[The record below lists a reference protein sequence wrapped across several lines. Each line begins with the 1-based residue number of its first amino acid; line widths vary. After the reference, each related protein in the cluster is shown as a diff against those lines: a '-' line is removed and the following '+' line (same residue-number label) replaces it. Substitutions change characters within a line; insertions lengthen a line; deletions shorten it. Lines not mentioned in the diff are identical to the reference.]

1 MGVEVLVKIDEAKVA
16 ILLATYNGEKY
27 VEEQIESLMT
37 QKGIETKLYIH
48 DDLSTDNTMSIVE
61 KMSSKYPNRIT
72 LINSTQN
79 LGVVKSYQFLLDN
92 VEADFYFFSDQDDVW
107 CEDKVIQEINILAM
121 SEKRPA
127 LVYSDLQIVD
137 ANLNV
142 ISNSMFN
149 HMNVKNTDKLCML
162 LVQNVITGNTVGFNL
177 SLRNLLVNVF
187 RMDNESVLMH
197 DGWIGLIASIYGD
210 LSFLNKPTIY
220 YRQHTNNVV
229 GAKKGKLRKIFQ
241 INRLRRSIIN
251 TILQAKELDKKLSL
265 IPDTDENFCGII
277 HSYAAI
283 LQNSSIIRIKILLK
297 NHIRKQGMLRNL
309 FFFVLLFTEAKE
321 RNN

>member
-37 QKGIETKLYIH
+37 QKGIETKVYIH
-48 DDLSTDNTMSIVE
+48 DDLSTDNTMGIVE

-72 LINSTQN
+72 IINSTQN

-210 LSFLNKPTIY
+210 LSFFK
-220 YRQHTNNVV
+220 
-229 GAKKGKLRKIFQ
+229 
-241 INRLRRSIIN
+241 
-251 TILQAKELDKKLSL
+251 
-265 IPDTDENFCGII
+265 
-277 HSYAAI
+277 
-283 LQNSSIIRIKILLK
+283 
-297 NHIRKQGMLRNL
+297 
-309 FFFVLLFTEAKE
+309 
-321 RNN
+321 